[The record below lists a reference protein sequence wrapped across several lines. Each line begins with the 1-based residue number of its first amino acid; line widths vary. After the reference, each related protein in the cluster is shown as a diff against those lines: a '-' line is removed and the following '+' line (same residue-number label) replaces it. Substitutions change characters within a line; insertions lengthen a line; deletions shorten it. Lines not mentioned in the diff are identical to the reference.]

1 VGDKLISRCDK
12 ELGIE
17 ITIDE
22 KTQALKITVTNESED
37 MQALIE
43 EAILD
48 FASTY
53 GGKVTKVGEAN
64 AKS

>member
-53 GGKVTKVGEAN
+53 GGNVIKVGEAG
-64 AKS
+64 A

>member
-1 VGDKLISRCDK
+1 MISQRDE

-48 FASTY
+48 FAKTY
-53 GGKVTKVGEAN
+53 GGTVAKVGEEYA
-64 AKS
+64 